1 VTLDLTRP
9 PRQDASVGQGQDL
22 NMEGIGEAYFD
33 SLKKY
38 VGFDAE
44 SSALLRQV
52 HPIVAPHVP
61 RIIDDFYATI
71 EAHPGARGA
80 ITGGQ
85 AQIERLKGSLRRWL
99 EELFLGPHDA
109 GYIARRARIGRIHV
123 RISLPQ
129 AFMFTAMNRIRVQ
142 VAAVIH
148 QDPSFDAAALVCTT
162 RAVHQIMD
170 LELAIMLETYREDLV
185 AKNRSAE
192 RLATIGQFAASIGH
206 ELRNPLGVV
215 ESSAFLLRQL
225 LSKGTIDPKVD
236 RHLEKITA
244 EVKRSNKTI
253 HELLELARS
262 KPPNRRVVPV
272 RAVVDGA
279 LAAAALPKGV
289 TVTANVPEGAQA
301 DLDPDQITRVL
312 TNLLINASQA
322 MDGRGEIW
330 IDAGGDGKETRLRV
344 RDSGPGVPGDVRHRL
359 FEALFTTKAKGSG
372 LGLALCRR
380 IAEAHGGSIV
390 LESGEGGATFLLT
403 IPAQEPNP

>member
-1 VTLDLTRP
+1 
-9 PRQDASVGQGQDL
+9 
-22 NMEGIGEAYFD
+22 MERTGEDIGESYLE
-33 SLKKY
+33 SLKTY
-38 VGFDAE
+38 VGFTSE
-44 SSALLRQV
+44 SSALLRAI
-52 HPIVAPHVP
+52 HPVVAPHVA

-80 ITGGQ
+80 ITGGP
-85 AQIERLKGSLRRWL
+85 AQIERLKGTLRRWL
-99 EELFLGPHDA
+99 DELFLGPHDA
-109 GYIARRARIGRIHV
+109 GYIARRARIGRVHV

-142 VAAVIH
+142 VASVIH
-148 QDPSFDAAALVCTT
+148 QEPSLDAAALLATT

-170 LELAIMLETYREDLV
+170 IELAIMLETYREDLL

-225 LSKGTIDPKVD
+225 LSKGPLDPKVD

-262 KPPNRRVVPV
+262 RPPNRRVVPV
-272 RAVVDGA
+272 RALVDGA
-279 LAAAALPKGV
+279 VAAAALPKDMSV
-289 TVTANVPEGAQA
+289 TSTYAGGAEAN
-301 DLDPDQITRVL
+301 LDPDQITRVL
-312 TNLLINASQA
+312 SNLLTNACQA
-322 MDGRGEIW
+322 MDGKGQIW
-330 IDAGGDGKETRLRV
+330 IEASVQAGETRLRV
-344 RDSGPGVPGDVRHRL
+344 RDSGPGVPREVRHRL

-390 LESGEGGATFLLT
+390 LELGEGGATFLLT
-403 IPAQEPNP
+403 IPAQETNEP